1 MWARSEAFYSIYIL
15 FHKQLCV
22 EKLARTSYQLM
33 RITAFN
39 VVFLNKK

>member
-1 MWARSEAFYSIYIL
+1 MWARREACYSIYIL
-15 FHKQLCV
+15 FQKQLCV

-39 VVFLNKK
+39 VAILNKK